1 MSLLK
6 EIDIQ
11 SRLRPLKMY
20 LEDLEELGIDPK
32 EEIVL
37 VNIQKI
43 VLEICEADENT
54 PLEEVESRSEFT
66 ASQELMRGRGILDPE
81 LKQRKEMISRSRL
94 NNPRLGLQSQSP
106 EPGDRVKL
114 AGGGGIG
121 QVVGVKGDAV
131 AIKNKQGYTIETP
144 IHTLRAHNVRHP
156 QTGENVIV
164 WIEEM

>member
-6 EIDIQ
+6 EIDAQ
-11 SRLRPLKMY
+11 ARLQPLKAY
-20 LEDLEELGIDPK
+20 LEDIEELGIDPN

-37 VNIQKI
+37 VNLQKI
-43 VLEICEADENT
+43 VLEICDANDDT
-54 PLEEVESRSEFT
+54 PLEEVENRSEFA

-81 LKQRKEMISRSRL
+81 LKRRKEMINRMRL
-94 NNPRLGLQSQSP
+94 DNPRLGLQGKDP

-131 AIKNKQGYTIETP
+131 AVKNKQGYTIETP
-144 IHTLRAHNVRHP
+144 RTALRPHTMRNP
-156 QTGENVIV
+156 KTNEKVIV